1 MTMLPFQ
8 TIASIASAL
17 GHALLDGIWLGAILA
32 FVLAIALRVLKGI
45 NAASRHAIWYA
56 ALIAIAALPVVG
68 FGWSLSHASA
78 PAASAPAASAPSTGE
93 SRQSTGTH
101 ISFARTGAPAGAVR
115 AHAAAKE
122 HSAGADRVGSTAAAI
137 PPEQQWPFN
146 ASQVVLAVVGIAGI
160 ISIAGLGGVLL
171 SLIRLLA
178 VKNES
183 RAFDP
188 AVEDTL
194 RRWSE
199 RPAGGR
205 AVSLRVSQ
213 GVDVP
218 AAVGFMHPSSLVPA
232 SWPANLDADELDKIV
247 MHEYSHLRR
256 ADDWTA
262 FVQRLAERIFWF
274 NPAMR
279 YIAGRANLEREIAC
293 DDWVVSEYTSA
304 TSYAECLWRIA
315 QFAHMPAAKSLV
327 PAALVT
333 RAQIVERIEHLMNS
347 DRDIVPRIRPAAL
360 AAIVPLAA
368 ALLVI
373 GVVRAPAI
381 TLAAAPAAAAARP
394 ASPVSIAADAVPAA
408 SHAIAAH
415 TIASHAN
422 AAARVAHAP
431 SKVASAIP
439 ARAAQPS
446 KVSAWPTDS
455 NAPSQVRTAA
465 AASAKIVALSGSGLD
480 VRSLLQACAGCDLS
494 GKNLQNADLHG
505 LRLSGDDMSNVDF
518 RGANLRG
525 IRFEGVNLDGA
536 RFDDADLTDAVFAG
550 TDLKHA
556 TWSGAKISG
565 IELQGVAIDSAMLRV
580 SQAKTLLNSCQ
591 GCDMAGL
598 DMRNLDL
605 SGIRLQGAD
614 LSHADLRGAN
624 LSGAKL
630 DGVDLGGAQLDG
642 TDLTNAS
649 LNGCDL
655 TNVDLRHAHIQGLK
669 LEGADLRKLQF
680 SGLDVRGLTADGA
693 DLSGA
698 ALQHVDLTRVRM
710 NGADFQNAD
719 LTGAQLV
726 NGEFTGAD
734 FRRARL
740 DNANLQGATLCGYN
754 TYTDDSGRQ
763 VRREIACSD
772 LSGASVQGTNFR
784 GVQLCDWHDDVT
796 ACRAISGADLK
807 RYSHSNLTGAVLPSF

>member
-1 MTMLPFQ
+1 MLPFQ
-8 TIASIASAL
+8 TITSIASSL
-17 GHALLDGIWLGAILA
+17 GHALLDGVWLGALLA
-32 FVLAIALRVLKGI
+32 FVLAIGFRAFKGI

-68 FGWSLSHASA
+68 FGWSLTHASA
-78 PAASAPAASAPSTGE
+78 AAASAPLTEAPSRVENAAVISARAGEPSAAAGSRAAATQRATVTHRGE
-93 SRQSTGTH
+93 SSA
-101 ISFARTGAPAGAVR
+101 ARVTPAP
-115 AHAAAKE
+115 
-122 HSAGADRVGSTAAAI
+122 
-137 PPEQQWPFN
+137 QWPFN
-146 ASQVVLAVVGIAGI
+146 ASQVILAIVAVAGVV
-160 ISIAGLGGVLL
+160 SVAGLGGVLL

-183 RAFDP
+183 RPFDP
-188 AVEDTL
+188 AIEATL
-194 RRWSE
+194 HRWSE

-218 AAVGFMHPSSLVPA
+218 AAVGFLHPSILVPA
-232 SWPANLDADELDKIV
+232 SWPANLEPDELDKIV

-262 FVQRLAERIFWF
+262 FIQRVAERLFWF

-293 DDWVVSEYTSA
+293 DDWVISEYASA

-347 DRDIVPRIRPAAL
+347 ERDIVPRIRPAAL
-360 AAIVPLAA
+360 VAIVPLAA

-381 TLAAAPAAAAARP
+381 TLAAAPAASAARP
-394 ASPVSIAADAVPAA
+394 ASVVAASTAAPAA
-408 SHAIAAH
+408 GAKEV
-415 TIASHAN
+415 
-422 AAARVAHAP
+422 AAARVVHPPVAVSHA
-431 SKVASAIP
+431 VP
-439 ARAAQPS
+439 AKAAQKPVLRTWAEKPTTS
-446 KVSAWPTDS
+446 SHTLSSAAD
-455 NAPSQVRTAA
+455 
-465 AASAKIVALSGSGLD
+465 SAKIVALSGSGLD
-480 VRSLLQACAGCDLS
+480 VRSLLEACAGCDLS

-505 LRLSGDDMSNVDF
+505 LRLTGDDMSNVDF

-525 IRFEGVNLDGA
+525 TKFDGVNLDGA
-536 RFDDADLTDAVFAG
+536 RFDNADLTGAVFAG

-556 TWSGAKISG
+556 TWSGAKIAG
-565 IELQGVAIDSAMLRV
+565 IQLQGVAIDSAMLRV
-580 SQAKTLLNSCQ
+580 SQAKTLLGSCQ

-614 LSHADLRGAN
+614 LSRADLRGAN
-624 LSGAKL
+624 LSGAQL

-642 TDLTNAS
+642 TDLTNAR

-680 SGLDVRGLTADGA
+680 SGLNVRGLTADGA
-693 DLSGA
+693 DLDGA
-698 ALQHVDLTRVRM
+698 ALQHVDLTGVRM
-710 NGADFQNAD
+710 NGADFKNAD

-726 NGEFTGAD
+726 DGEFTGAN
-734 FRRARL
+734 FRHARL
-740 DNANLQGATLCGYN
+740 DGANLQGAKLCGYD
-754 TYTDDSGRQ
+754 TYTDDNGNQ

-784 GVQLCDWHDDVT
+784 GVQLCDWHDGT
-796 ACRAISGADLK
+796 ASCRAVSGADLK
-807 RYSHSNLTGAVLPSF
+807 RYSHSELTGAILPSF

>member
-1 MTMLPFQ
+1 MLPFQ
-8 TIASIASAL
+8 TIASVASAL
-17 GHALLDGIWLGAILA
+17 AHALFDGIWLGAALA
-32 FVLAIALRVLKGI
+32 CAIAIALRVVKGI

-56 ALIAIAALPVVG
+56 ALVAIAALPVVG
-68 FGWSLSHASA
+68 FAWSLAHASA
-78 PAASAPAASAPSTGE
+78 AAAPVTVASAALTGGSWRSAGARTASAHS
-93 SRQSTGTH
+93 
-101 ISFARTGAPAGAVR
+101 GAPAVQSGANAPTVQTPSIGAVN
-115 AHAAAKE
+115 AAS
-122 HSAGADRVGSTAAAI
+122 SASSASPA
-137 PPEQQWPFN
+137 QQWPFN
-146 ASQVVLAVVGIAGI
+146 TSEIILAVVVVAALV
-160 ISIAGLGGVLL
+160 SIAGTGGIVL

-178 VKNES
+178 VKNDS
-183 RAFDP
+183 RPFDP
-188 AVEDTL
+188 AIEATL

-218 AAVGFMHPSSLVPA
+218 GAVGFLHPSILVPA

-279 YIAGRANLEREIAC
+279 YIGGRANLEREIAC
-293 DDWVVSEYTSA
+293 DDWVVSESTSA

-333 RAQIVERIEHLMNS
+333 RAQIVERIEHLMDS
-347 DRDIVPRIRPAAL
+347 ERDVVPRIRPAAL
-360 AAIVPLAA
+360 AAVVPFAV
-368 ALLVI
+368 ALLVV

-381 TLAAAPAAAAARP
+381 TLPSAPAAAPARPAAAASRP
-394 ASPVSIAADAVPAA
+394 VAAVPAA
-408 SHAIAAH
+408 SHSI
-415 TIASHAN
+415 
-422 AAARVAHAP
+422 AAARDPHVPAIASRVVPAQNVRPAAASEKAWPAP
-431 SKVASAIP
+431 SKSASRVLAATGPAARVVA
-439 ARAAQPS
+439 
-446 KVSAWPTDS
+446 
-455 NAPSQVRTAA
+455 
-465 AASAKIVALSGSGLD
+465 VAGSGLD
-480 VRSLLQACAGCDLS
+480 ARSLLQACTGCDLS

-505 LRLSGDDMSNVDF
+505 LRLTGDDMSNVDF

-525 IRFEGVNLDGA
+525 VRFEGVNLDGA
-536 RFDDADLTDAVFAG
+536 RFDNADLTGAVFAG
-550 TDLKHA
+550 TNLKHA
-556 TWSGAKISG
+556 SWSGAKLSG

-580 SQAKTLLNSCQ
+580 SQAKRLLDSCQ

-614 LSHADLRGAN
+614 LSRADLRGAN
-624 LSGAKL
+624 LSGAHL

-669 LEGADLRKLQF
+669 LEGADLRKLQI
-680 SGLDVRGLTADGA
+680 SGVDLRGLTADGA

-698 ALQHVDLTRVRM
+698 ALQHVDLTRVHM
-710 NGADFQNAD
+710 NGADFKNAD

-726 NGEFTGAD
+726 SGEFTGAD
-734 FRRARL
+734 FHNARL
-740 DNANLQGATLCGYN
+740 DNADLQGSVLCGYN
-754 TYTDDSGRQ
+754 TYDNGEYSR
-763 VRREIACSD
+763 VIVCSD
-772 LSGASVQGTNFR
+772 LSGATVQGANFR
-784 GVQLCDWHDDVT
+784 GVQLCDRHNDVST
-796 ACRAISGADLK
+796 CRAISSADLK
-807 RYSHSNLTGAVLPSF
+807 RYSHSELIGAVLPSF

>member
-1 MTMLPFQ
+1 MLSFQ

-17 GHALLDGIWLGAILA
+17 GHALLDGIWLGAVLA
-32 FVLAIALRVLKGI
+32 VVLAIGLRALKGI

-56 ALIAIAALPVVG
+56 ALIAIAAMPVVG

-78 PAASAPAASAPSTGE
+78 PAASAPPTGE
-93 SRQSTGTH
+93 SWQNAITH
-101 ISFARTGAPAGAVR
+101 TSSARTGTQPATGGAHVAAQTRSMGTDRAQSSYTNVPPAPL
-115 AHAAAKE
+115 
-122 HSAGADRVGSTAAAI
+122 
-137 PPEQQWPFN
+137 WPFS
-146 ASQVVLAVVGIAGI
+146 ASQVILAIVGIAGV

-188 AVEDTL
+188 AIEATL

-205 AVSLRVSQ
+205 EVSLRVSQ

-218 AAVGFMHPSSLVPA
+218 AAVGFLHPSILVPA
-232 SWPANLDADELDKIV
+232 SWPANLEADELDKIV

-347 DRDIVPRIRPAAL
+347 ERDIVPRIRPAAL

-381 TLAAAPAAAAARP
+381 TLAALPAAATARP
-394 ASPVSIAADAVPAA
+394 ASAVSMTDVAVPPA
-408 SHAIAAH
+408 SHRV
-415 TIASHAN
+415 
-422 AAARVAHAP
+422 AAARVTHAP
-431 SKVASAIP
+431 VKVAQAVP
-439 ARAAQPS
+439 ARAAQPP
-446 KVSAWPTDS
+446 KLNAWSAAST
-455 NAPSQVRTAA
+455 APSRTLSPTE
-465 AASAKIVALSGSGLD
+465 ASAKIVALSGNGLD
-480 VRSLLQACAGCDLS
+480 VRSLLQACSGCDLS

-525 IRFEGVNLDGA
+525 TKFEGVNLEGA
-536 RFDDADLTDAVFAG
+536 RFDNADLTGAVFAG

-556 TWSGAKISG
+556 SWTGAKVSG
-565 IELQGVAIDSAMLRV
+565 LELQGVTIDSAMLHV
-580 SQAKTLLNSCQ
+580 SQVKSLLNSCQ

-605 SGIRLQGAD
+605 SGIHLQGAD

-630 DGVDLGGAQLDG
+630 EGVDLGGAQLDG

-669 LEGADLRKLQF
+669 LEGADLRKLHF

-710 NGADFQNAD
+710 NGADFKNAD

-734 FRRARL
+734 FRHARL
-740 DNANLQGATLCGYN
+740 DNADLQNAALCGYN
-754 TYTDDSGRQ
+754 TSTDESGRQ
-763 VRREIACSD
+763 VRREIVCSD

-784 GVQLCDWHDDVT
+784 GVQLCDWRDGVT
-796 ACRAISGADLK
+796 SCRAISGADLK
-807 RYSHSNLTGAVLPSF
+807 RYSHSDLIGAVLPTF